1 MNHSKGAIGIY
12 IALLMLVI
20 IMSTVVVTNTVLVR
34 QIGLSREVGH
44 SERAFAAA
52 NSGYEQALFL
62 LNATPDQEITGGEKI
77 DYPEGPATYTFRARF
92 FEIDGKRVPCVLASG
107 VFRDETRRLFTGPPE
122 CDFISS

>member
-1 MNHSKGAIGIY
+1 MKYSKGAIGIY

-20 IMSTVVVTNTVLVR
+20 IVSTVLVTNTVLTR
-34 QIGLSREVGH
+34 QIRLSREVGH

-62 LNATPDQEITGGEKI
+62 LNATPDQAITGEGQV

-92 FEIDGKRVPCVLASG
+92 FEIQGTRVPCVLSSG